1 MTALPVASYMH
12 FIPGPY
18 EADLRLLKP
27 LFVSG
32 RQHVLAAAGTAGL
45 ITAMN
50 VYLHARTFAR

>member
-1 MTALPVASYMH
+1 MH